1 MKILS
6 FATLACCSI
15 SASLAFAQ
23 TAAPN
28 FAPTAAPNPP
38 IQDMGRVEI
47 KSNRD
52 NITEERRQSTAAK
65 IVIGREELDKQGDST
80 LGEVLKRL
88 PGVTVQGAPG
98 RGGAIRMRGLGG
110 GYTQILLDGQRVPPG
125 FSIESLTPE
134 MVEKVEIMRA
144 PTAETG
150 ARAIA
155 GTINIILREGQK
167 ANPDD
172 LKVGTSFEN
181 GHRSEGVNWIHNIK
195 SEPLNGNLTVSA
207 MNSWRPEDAFTET
220 DAEVQGI
227 GRLPAVSSQRER
239 QSVSLGQR
247 QGLNANARLMWRG
260 QEGRTLVLMPFM
272 VYSEFSSVGNTDLSE
287 KLSLNGVPQPFANDS
302 AKTSNNTRFAMTRL
316 NGQWNQRFS
325 ADSRFEFKFGLG
337 ESNYTSRFNQ
347 VAQGGTGLFNT
358 TQESQGFKDLSQSW
372 NAKLTQVLRN
382 GHQLVSGL
390 ELEGVRRTEE
400 AVAEVSD
407 DAGNLRARTQRWAI
421 YTQDEWT
428 VNPNWRAHAGIRYES
443 ILTEGTTQEG
453 DKRNQSGVLTPLMH
467 AVWKPL
473 PDSRDQVRMSLTRSY
488 KTPTLFNL
496 VARTALSREANSP
509 TRPDRIGNPGLKP
522 ELATGVDIAV
532 ERYLADGGVLSA
544 NLFRRNI
551 SDLIRYVTIER
562 YDTLWA
568 PGQRRF
574 VSSPQNVGDAI
585 TQGLELEAKF
595 RLNQVWSTAPAVDV
609 RSNLSVF
616 GSRVLDVMGPNN
628 RLDQQPSMT
637 ANLGAD
643 YRVRAI
649 PLSLG
654 GNINFNPD
662 YTTRRTEQQW
672 VYQGSKRVVDIY
684 GLWRYS
690 PNTSLRMTISNLTP
704 RDYLTGSTF
713 VGSGFSETS
722 NTQTRNWQ
730 NVQLRLEM
738 KI

>member
-1 MKILS
+1 MKIKS
-6 FATLACCSI
+6 PATLAMFSFF
-15 SASLAFAQ
+15 SSLASAQ
-23 TAAPN
+23 TAAPSQP
-28 FAPTAAPNPP
+28 A
-38 IQDMGRVEI
+38 QDMGRVEI
-47 KSNRD
+47 KTNR
-52 NITEERRQSTAAK
+52 NNVTEERRQSTAAK

-98 RGGAIRMRGLGG
+98 RGGGIRMRGLGG

-155 GTINIILREGQK
+155 GTINIILREGVK
-167 ANPDD
+167 TNPDD
-172 LKVGTSFEN
+172 LKLGTSFEN
-181 GHRSEGVNWIHNIK
+181 GYRSDSVNWTHNIK
-195 SEPLNGNLTVSA
+195 SDALNGNLTVSA
-207 MNSWRPEDAFTET
+207 MNSWRSEESFTDT
-220 DAEVQGI
+220 DSEVEAM

-239 QSVSLGQR
+239 QSFSVGHR

-272 VYSEFSSVGNTDLSE
+272 VYSEFSSLGNTYLSE
-287 KLSLNGVPQPFANDS
+287 KLSLNGISQPDAFDS
-302 AKTSNNTRFAMTRL
+302 ATTSNTTRFAMTRL

-325 ADSRFEFKFGLG
+325 ADSRFEFRFGLG
-337 ESNYTSRFNQ
+337 ESNFNSRFNQ
-347 VAQGGTGLFNT
+347 VAQGTTGLFNT
-358 TQESQGFKDLSQSW
+358 MQESQSFKDLSQNW

-382 GHQLVSGL
+382 GHQLVSGV
-390 ELEGVRRTEE
+390 ELEGVRRMEE

-407 DAGNLRARTQRWAI
+407 DAGNFRARTQRWAV

-428 VNPNWRAHAGIRYES
+428 VNPKWRAHAGIRYES
-443 ILTEGTTQEG
+443 ILTEGVTQDGE
-453 DKRNQSGVLTPLMH
+453 KRNQSGVLTPLMH

-488 KTPTLFNL
+488 KTPTLLNL

-522 ELATGVDIAV
+522 ELATGIDIAV
-532 ERYLADGGVLSA
+532 ERYLSEGGVLSA

-562 YDTLWA
+562 YDTVWA

-595 RLNQVWSTAPAVDV
+595 RLNQVWAAAPAVDV
-609 RSNLSVF
+609 RSNLSFF

-643 YRVRAI
+643 YRVRAF
-649 PLSLG
+649 PLTVG
-654 GNINFNPD
+654 GNININPD
-662 YTTRRTEQQW
+662 YITRRTEQQW

-690 PNTSLRMTISNLTP
+690 PSTSVRMTISNLTP
-704 RDYLTGSTF
+704 RDYLTGTSF
-713 VGSGFSETS
+713 IGSGFSEIA

-730 NVQLRLEM
+730 NIQLRLEM